1 MIITKREKSNKFI
14 TITLIANI
22 AAWYRPYDLV
32 EAKCLVD
39 GNATQTV
46 SIIKLCKVKKKV
58 C

>member
-14 TITLIANI
+14 KITLIANI
-22 AAWYRPYDLV
+22 AALCRPHALL

-39 GNATQTV
+39 GSATQAV
-46 SIIKLCKVKKKV
+46 SVIKLCKVKKKL